1 MFVYHPALWA
11 PLLPGGGELKL
22 LSSFDTP
29 SFFILDG
36 EWIRGRGGI
45 DGRVSINL
53 SLYRPLLYN
62 KIRPMR

>member
-29 SFFILDG
+29 SF
-36 EWIRGRGGI
+36 
-45 DGRVSINL
+45 SITQYL
-53 SLYRPLLYN
+53 QQISKLYIIAQFSHN
-62 KIRPMR
+62 GHDTKAE

>member
-29 SFFILDG
+29 SIEILYLLN
-36 EWIRGRGGI
+36 IGI
-45 DGRVSINL
+45 ITLTHNRIKKNKRLPEDI
-53 SLYRPLLYN
+53 LLVY
-62 KIRPMR
+62 